1 MSYII
6 KSLYYIKQD
15 RDLKQR
21 DKIYYNNLHEE
32 VFRIMIKSINEHD
45 NVSIVI
51 GIFSI
56 LVGVLFPL
64 VGTTV
69 GIVGLLVA
77 IKGGSILN
85 KKKRKIGIILNL
97 LGISTILLVV
107 FSLNLQFL

>member
-1 MSYII
+1 
-6 KSLYYIKQD
+6 
-15 RDLKQR
+15 
-21 DKIYYNNLHEE
+21 
-32 VFRIMIKSINEHD
+32 MIKSINEHD